1 MKVKKGGK
9 NQLKKEEPI
18 EKTLEDSF
26 ANAFSDTTPP
36 LEEDKNPESILVA
49 TPSSELNPRLAKA
62 IAASNIP
69 KLQGETL
76 EEDEII
82 TPEGEL
88 YKIEKATHGL
98 NYTKSE
104 RTAAFRKLMTA
115 ISYGEEREVTT
126 PDGQKQKITIRRTD
140 IFPGDLTPYAQYCEN
155 PECKELFIPTPDGK
169 GKKIISRNALTVETI
184 YDGTDIIVIKTC
196 NRCNSKQI
204 TVSDMRAARFFMVS
218 RT

>member
-1 MKVKKGGK
+1 MGRK
-9 NQLKKEEPI
+9 KKESI
-18 EKTLEDSF
+18 EKTLKDSF
-26 ANAFSDTTPP
+26 ANAFPDTTPP
-36 LEEDKNPESILVA
+36 LEEDKNPKSIVVT
-49 TPSSELNPRLAKA
+49 TPSELNPRLAKE
-62 IAASNIP
+62 IEVSNIP
-69 KLQGETL
+69 KLQGVTL

-82 TPEGEL
+82 TPEGEV

-115 ISYGEEREVTT
+115 ISYGEEREVTI
-126 PDGQKQKITIRRTD
+126 DGKKQKITIRRTD

-155 PECKELFIPTPDGK
+155 PECKELFIPEPEGK

-184 YDGTDIIVIKTC
+184 YDGADIIVIKTC
-196 NRCNSKQI
+196 NRCNAQHI
-204 TVSDMRAARFFMVS
+204 TVSDMRATRFFMVS

>member
-1 MKVKKGGK
+1 MGRVIYPQRPE
-9 NQLKKEEPI
+9 NLARSRAVQLLLEEPI

-26 ANAFSDTTPP
+26 ANAFPDTTPP
-36 LEEDKNPESILVA
+36 LEEDKNPKSIVVT
-49 TPSSELNPRLAKA
+49 TPSELNPRLAKEVE
-62 IAASNIP
+62 ASNIP

-82 TPEGEL
+82 TEKNAV

-115 ISYGEEREVTT
+115 ISYGE
-126 PDGQKQKITIRRTD
+126 GTIRRTD

-155 PECKELFIPTPDGK
+155 PECKELFIPEPEGK

-196 NRCNSKQI
+196 SRCNAQHI
-204 TVSDMRAARFFMVS
+204 TVSDMRATRFFMVP